1 MKLDGLSVIIL
12 GTGAYA
18 PVRVL
23 TNGELSKLVDTSDE
37 WIVTRS
43 GIRERRIANADEAT
57 SDLGARAGA
66 AALADAGL
74 KPADIDLLIV
84 ATCTGDTQLPST
96 AAYVQH
102 KLGLP
107 AVACFDVAA
116 ACSGFIYALE
126 TADALLRTG
135 RYRHAL
141 VIGAEKLSAFTDW
154 QDRTTCVLFGDG
166 AGAVVLGTAPGAG
179 RGVIGTKLY
188 ADGKSTDL
196 IKVAAGGSRRP
207 ASAETVAARAH
218 FIQMRGKEVFK
229 LAVTAMED
237 AALELLAKH
246 GVTPEQVKLV
256 IPHQANRR
264 IIDSI
269 ANRMGI
275 GPERVYVNLE
285 RYGNTS
291 SASIPIA
298 LNEARRAGRI
308 AGGDLVLLIA
318 FGAGLTWA
326 AALIR
331 WH

>member
-1 MKLDGLSVIIL
+1 MKQDGLSVIIL

-23 TNGELSKLVDTSDE
+23 TNGELSQLVDTSDE
-37 WIVTRS
+37 WIVTRV
-43 GIRERRIANADEAT
+43 GISERRIATADEAT
-57 SDLGARAGA
+57 SDLAAHAGS
-66 AALADAGL
+66 AALANAGL

-84 ATCTGDTQLPST
+84 ATCTPDAPLPST
-96 AAYVQH
+96 AMFVQH
-102 KLGLP
+102 KLGIP
-107 AVACFDVAA
+107 AAACFDMVA

-126 TADALLRTG
+126 TAGALLRTG

-154 QDRTTCVLFGDG
+154 QDRNTCVLFGDG
-166 AGAVVLGTAPGAG
+166 AGAVVLGTSPDAG
-179 RGVIGTKLY
+179 RGIIGCKLY
-188 ADGKSTDL
+188 ADGSSTDL
-196 IKVAAGGSRRP
+196 IKVVSGGSRRP
-207 ASAETVAARAH
+207 ASAETVAAREH
-218 FIQMRGKEVFK
+218 YIKMRGKEVYK

-246 GVTPEQVKLV
+246 GVTADQLKLV

-269 ANRMGI
+269 AKRMGI
-275 GPERVYVNLE
+275 GPERLQINVE

-291 SASIPIA
+291 AASIPIA
-298 LNEARRAGRI
+298 LHEARRAGRI
-308 AGGDLVLLIA
+308 ASGDLVLLVA